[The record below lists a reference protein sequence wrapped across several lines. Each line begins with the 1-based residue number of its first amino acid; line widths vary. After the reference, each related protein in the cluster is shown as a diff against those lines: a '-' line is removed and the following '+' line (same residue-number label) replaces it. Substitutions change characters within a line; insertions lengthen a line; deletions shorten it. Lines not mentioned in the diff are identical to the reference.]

1 MTYHQI
7 QKFFGNIMAS
17 PAGILPL
24 AILAPA
30 IFMLSNNWFMY
41 SSQELLVSFLTLI
54 LVCSFIFATG
64 HFIYSRL
71 GSIIS
76 GKLKL
81 LCYFIFCVLFVG
93 VLLIF
98 LELPLRGFFMHEG
111 IFVLENPRMK
121 FAIACILIACFLYF
135 AIIKF
140 EFKPVFKL
148 VKIFLTTWLF
158 LSMGTGLYSL
168 VSTSTS
174 NDKSILDESEHIE
187 LVGRPNIYLFILESY
202 YDLNT
207 MRDIYDIDTEPL
219 QSHILSHGFT
229 IYENVYSN
237 SPYTLM
243 SMTDMF
249 GMRLNIAQAIG
260 LHDIPTIGRILIGGG
275 SGNQVYRIL
284 KENKYHTAFLAP
296 YPPLYYF
303 YSRGVYLDESNVD
316 FESTSIRPLC
326 ESVPRLS
333 RYCYGVGATLLDDG
347 REFENLSPE
356 FRVPPEFRNNLVDNI
371 RMVID
376 RSKAPLFLG
385 FKSGANHAPF
395 WKYSWKQKDEW
406 VSSGAYRNNVNRGNQ
421 EIFEIV
427 DLIADKDPSAVI
439 ILIGDHGATRL
450 RHIWKE
456 AEGLAELEQFLGQNG
471 ESLDS
476 LAHDIFGTFMA
487 IRMPG
492 KGDISKGLPISHVN
506 LFRHIF
512 AALAD
517 NAEADSIL
525 RRRAPSESDLGNV
538 DSRLKG
544 IKLVK
549 DGIVQRPTKP

>member
-1 MTYHQI
+1 
-7 QKFFGNIMAS
+7 MAS

-30 IFMLSNNWFMY
+30 TFMLSNNWFMY

-121 FAIACILIACFLYF
+121 FAIACLLVACFLYF
-135 AIIKF
+135 AVIKF

-148 VKIFLTTWLF
+148 AKIFLTIWLF
-158 LSMGTGLYSL
+158 LSMGTGLYSI
-168 VSTSTS
+168 VSTSTL
-174 NDKSILDESEHIE
+174 NDKSMLDESEHIE
-187 LVGRPNIYLFILESY
+187 LVERPNIYLFILESY
-202 YDLNT
+202 HDLNT
-207 MRDIYDIDTEPL
+207 MRDIYGINTEPL

-237 SPYTLM
+237 SSATLM

-249 GMRLNIAQAIG
+249 GMRLNITQAIG
-260 LHDIPTIGRILIGGG
+260 LHDIATIGRILIGGG

-284 KENKYHTAFLAP
+284 KENKYHTIFLVDINP
-296 YPPLYYF
+296 FYYF

-316 FESTSIRPLC
+316 FGLNVRPLC
-326 ESVPRLS
+326 ELAPYLP
-333 RYCYGVGATLLDDG
+333 CYSGYGTID
-347 REFENLSPE
+347 NIQPK
-356 FRVPPEFRNNLVDNI
+356 FRNRLVDNI
-371 RMVID
+371 RMVIED
-376 RSKAPLFLG
+376 SKNKMPLFVG
-385 FKSGANHAPF
+385 FKSGATHTPVHN
-395 WKYSWKQKDEW
+395 YLWKQKNEW
-406 VSSGAYRNNVNRGNQ
+406 VSSGEYQKAVTEANQ

-427 DLIADKDPSAVI
+427 DLIIDKDPSAVI
-439 ILIGDHGATRL
+439 VLVGDHGSWRL
-450 RHIWKE
+450 RNIWNDSLGDFAKFE
-456 AEGLAELEQFLGQNG
+456 RFLIQNG

-476 LAHDIFGTFMA
+476 LASDIFGTFLA
-487 IRMPG
+487 IRMPE
-492 KGDISKGLPISHVN
+492 KGDISKGLPMSHVN

-512 AALAD
+512 AVLAD
-517 NAEADSIL
+517 SAKSDAIL
-525 RRRAPSESDLGNV
+525 QRRVSSESYLGN
-538 DSRLKG
+538 

-549 DGIVQRPTKP
+549 DGIVQRPGKSIIHDSE